1 MDKAHGAAEKQRR
14 PNNASRNG
22 LNFLKEFIFSV
33 SCVRGGDGY
42 GEKSAATWNSKE
54 VRMGHWKTEWQG
66 CATVSFCFATDSGR
80 ATVKKITVL
89 KSVSAKV
96 AESSRK

>member
-1 MDKAHGAAEKQRR
+1 
-14 PNNASRNG
+14 
-22 LNFLKEFIFSV
+22 
-33 SCVRGGDGY
+33 
-42 GEKSAATWNSKE
+42 
-54 VRMGHWKTEWQG
+54 MGHWKTEWQG